1 MKDFVDLPFVL
12 LYFNNKHHKNACTQ
26 KMFFTHFFFAEYN
39 MKFTKGVGRIRRL
52 LLLFLLFLI
61 LPSVHAEPFQV
72 SDVNGDQLPDLLFL
86 DGSNVY
92 VQLGDGLGGVGS
104 SQPITLD
111 HTPVKLDV
119 ADLNG
124 DGQDDLITLDVNG
137 VLGLSIGTG
146 LGDFG
151 NRTVLDIGLD
161 VLENA
166 ADVKLGFVDDDE
178 NQDIAVLINGVT
190 VSRVVYLLNTGSG
203 GFHPSVDVNFLSLVG
218 DVDLHL
224 DDHNEDDHADFIVV
238 DLLGN
243 VIEIL
248 SDGLGGYNTPTI
260 IVPGLPVGGVY
271 FRDIDNDGFLD
282 MLVLDE
288 LLGILSLRLGLGN
301 GGFGNAITVNVGLLP
316 SDLVTVDIN
325 RDGNQDVIVVNAGDN
340 TATVLLGDGL
350 GGLTELVG
358 NLVEDLLGIIGGL
371 GLPVAIV
378 STDFNGDCRL
388 DLAIWDDI
396 TDSYVVTLNQSGP
409 DLNDLIFCH
418 VFEDLSVN

>member
-1 MKDFVDLPFVL
+1 MIFCKGVRRSQRLLVISCFFFFLPF
-12 LYFNNKHHKNACTQ
+12 
-26 KMFFTHFFFAEYN
+26 
-39 MKFTKGVGRIRRL
+39 
-52 LLLFLLFLI
+52 
-61 LPSVHAEPFQV
+61 VHAEPFQV
-72 SDVNGDQLPDLLFL
+72 SDVNDDQLPDLLFL
-86 DGSNVY
+86 DGNNVY

-104 SQPITLD
+104 SQLITLD
-111 HTPVKLDV
+111 HLPVKLDV

-151 NRTVLDIGLD
+151 NRTILDIGLE

-203 GFHPSVDVNFLSLVG
+203 GFHPSVDVNFLSLLG
-218 DVDLHL
+218 NVDLHL
-224 DDHNEDDHADFIVV
+224 DDYNEDDRADFIVV

-243 VIEIL
+243 VVELL
-248 SDGLGGYNTPTI
+248 SDGLGGYNSPTI
-260 IVPGLPVGGVY
+260 VIPGLPIGGVY
-271 FRDIDNDGFLD
+271 FRDLNDDGFLD

-301 GGFGNAITVNVGLLP
+301 GGFGNAITMNVGLLP

-325 RDGNQDVIVVNAGDN
+325 RDGNQDVIVINAGDN
-340 TATVLLGDGL
+340 SATVLLGDGV

-358 NLVEDLLGIIGGL
+358 NLLDDLLGIIGGL
-371 GLPVAIV
+371 GLPVAII
-378 STDFNGDCRL
+378 SADFNGDCRY
-388 DLAIWDDI
+388 DLAIWDDL
-396 TDSYVVTLNQSGP
+396 TGNYVVTLNQDGP
-409 DLNDLIFCH
+409 DPNDLIFCN
-418 VFEDLSVN
+418 VFEDMSAE